1 MRNKKIRFH
10 IGPDGMIWVYPTN
23 KIITTALIGLKSAEY
38 DDKSK
43 MWRIPAEDYPSA
55 YERLRAAIRGS
66 VLENRNLNG
75 GTAENSKENSI
86 QPALDVIDR
95 IPMGVVK
102 LARKKM
108 SEAEFAPYGK
118 IYNYLLPFQ
127 MEGVIFGLKKGGRV
141 MIADDMGLGK
151 TIQALAIAE
160 YYKIEWPALVIAPAS
175 LLENWAESVQKF
187 LGVDANIIRKRADVG
202 GGTIDIASYEMAT
215 KCNSE
220 IRDQNYFVF
229 IVDEC
234 HYLKNMNS
242 KRCGVLVPIIRKS
255 NRIILL
261 SGTPALSRPLELYP
275 IFQIFDEKMFA
286 SFFEYGKRYCNARK
300 IRQWYDYKGAS
311 NTEELNFILT
321 KMFMIR
327 RTKNDVLK
335 ELPRKFRRHIIL
347 SPREKQNIDIKDLSD
362 ISRLYKEAAEK
373 KIDAVLEYLAG
384 IIDKDIKFLVF
395 AHHTQMLGAIEAF
408 VADRNIPYIKI
419 DGNVPVSARHRLV
432 TAFQEDSD
440 IRIAILSLTAASTG
454 LTLTEGKI
462 VIFAELYWNP
472 GTLLQAEDRIHR
484 IGQVDCVDIHYL
496 TAKNTFDEYVWPK
509 MVEKLNVLEKLGIGR
524 QELKNVESLSISQEL
539 LEKFM
544 KSKD

>member
-1 MRNKKIRFH
+1 
-10 IGPDGMIWVYPTN
+10 
-23 KIITTALIGLKSAEY
+23 
-38 DDKSK
+38 
-43 MWRIPAEDYPSA
+43 
-55 YERLRAAIRGS
+55 
-66 VLENRNLNG
+66 
-75 GTAENSKENSI
+75 
-86 QPALDVIDR
+86 
-95 IPMGVVK
+95 
-102 LARKKM
+102 
-108 SEAEFAPYGK
+108 
-118 IYNYLLPFQ
+118 
-127 MEGVIFGLKKGGRV
+127 
-141 MIADDMGLGK
+141 
-151 TIQALAIAE
+151 
-160 YYKIEWPALVIAPAS
+160 
-175 LLENWAESVQKF
+175 
-187 LGVDANIIRKRADVG
+187 
-202 GGTIDIASYEMAT
+202 
-215 KCNSE
+215 
-220 IRDQNYFVF
+220 
-229 IVDEC
+229 
-234 HYLKNMNS
+234 
-242 KRCGVLVPIIRKS
+242 
-255 NRIILL
+255 
-261 SGTPALSRPLELYP
+261 
-275 IFQIFDEKMFA
+275 
-286 SFFEYGKRYCNARK
+286 NARK
-300 IRQWYDYKGAS
+300 SRQWYDYKGAS

-524 QELKNVESLSISQEL
+524 QELKLASLNFLFIFLFPIFFLITNDDFVTRSDRTLIY
-539 LEKFM
+539 
-544 KSKD
+544 

>member
-1 MRNKKIRFH
+1 KKI
-10 IGPDGMIWVYPTN
+10 
-23 KIITTALIGLKSAEY
+23 
-38 DDKSK
+38 
-43 MWRIPAEDYPSA
+43 
-55 YERLRAAIRGS
+55 
-66 VLENRNLNG
+66 
-75 GTAENSKENSI
+75 
-86 QPALDVIDR
+86 
-95 IPMGVVK
+95 
-102 LARKKM
+102 

-286 SFFEYGKRYCNARK
+286 SFFEYG
-300 IRQWYDYKGAS
+300 
-311 NTEELNFILT
+311 
-321 KMFMIR
+321 
-327 RTKNDVLK
+327 
-335 ELPRKFRRHIIL
+335 
-347 SPREKQNIDIKDLSD
+347 
-362 ISRLYKEAAEK
+362 
-373 KIDAVLEYLAG
+373 
-384 IIDKDIKFLVF
+384 
-395 AHHTQMLGAIEAF
+395 
-408 VADRNIPYIKI
+408 
-419 DGNVPVSARHRLV
+419 
-432 TAFQEDSD
+432 
-440 IRIAILSLTAASTG
+440 
-454 LTLTEGKI
+454 
-462 VIFAELYWNP
+462 
-472 GTLLQAEDRIHR
+472 
-484 IGQVDCVDIHYL
+484 
-496 TAKNTFDEYVWPK
+496 
-509 MVEKLNVLEKLGIGR
+509 
-524 QELKNVESLSISQEL
+524 
-539 LEKFM
+539 
-544 KSKD
+544 